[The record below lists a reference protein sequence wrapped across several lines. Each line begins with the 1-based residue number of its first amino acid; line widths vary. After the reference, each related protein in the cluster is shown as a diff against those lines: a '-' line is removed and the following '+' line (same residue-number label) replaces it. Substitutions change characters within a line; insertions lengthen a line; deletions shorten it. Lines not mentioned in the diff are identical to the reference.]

1 MTYDKAVS
9 DKKKRTLWNL
19 IFLWSGIRSKEFFIN

>member
-19 IFLWSGIRSKEFFIN
+19 IFVWSGIRIKEFF

>member
-1 MTYDKAVS
+1 MTYDKALS

-19 IFLWSGIRSKEFFIN
+19 IFVWSGIRFKEFFY